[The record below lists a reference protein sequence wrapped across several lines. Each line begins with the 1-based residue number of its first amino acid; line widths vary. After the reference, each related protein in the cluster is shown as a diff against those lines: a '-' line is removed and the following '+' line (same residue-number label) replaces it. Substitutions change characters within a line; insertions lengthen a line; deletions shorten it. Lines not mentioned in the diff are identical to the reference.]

1 MAFWKGYFTGDVHG
15 SEQTFRKVLKAGKF
29 YEVNAV
35 IVAGDLVGKGMIPIK
50 KVSCGYECE
59 FGGEHR
65 VLSTECELASMIEL
79 IDNSG
84 FYHYVATKDELAELY
99 SCQEKADNLV
109 NKLLNERMANWV
121 EQMEASTRRDGIVY
135 YASPGNDDPYSIDP
149 ILSGSGLVVNPE
161 ERLVAVHEKIDLMT
175 CGWTNPTPWNTER
188 ELPEDK
194 LFEKLEGLVN
204 LVPDKKK
211 CIYSFHAPPFQT
223 KLDVAPALDKNLRMQ
238 SGWGGSPFRN
248 VGSTAVRA
256 IIEKYPP
263 LVSIHGHI
271 HESPGRD
278 KIGNTFCFNAG
289 SEYAQGVLRGII
301 LIFNID
307 KQAKYVNYLSVTG

>member
-15 SEQTFRKVLKAGKF
+15 SEITFKKVLKAGKF
-29 YEVNAV
+29 YDVNAV
-35 IVAGDLVGKGMIPIK
+35 IVAGDLVGKGMIPITK
-50 KVSCGYECE
+50 IPSGYECE

-65 VLSTECELASMIEL
+65 VLSTESELASMIEM
-79 IDNSG
+79 IGNSG
-84 FYHYVATKDELAELY
+84 FYHYVTTKDELADLY
-99 SCQEKADNLV
+99 SNQEKADQLV
-109 NKLLNERMANWV
+109 NKLLDERMTNWV
-121 EQMEASTRRDGIVY
+121 EQMEASTKRDGITY
-135 YASPGNDDPYSIDP
+135 YVSPGNDDPYSIDP
-149 ILSGSGLVVNPE
+149 ILSGSALVVNPE
-161 ERLVAVHEKIDLMT
+161 ERLVALHDKIDLLT

-194 LFEKLEGLVN
+194 LFERLEGLVK
-204 LVPDKKK
+204 LVPDVKK
-211 CIYSFHAPPFQT
+211 CIFSFHAPPFRT
-223 KLDVAPALDKNLRMQ
+223 KLDVAPTLDKNLRMQ
-238 SGWGGSPFRN
+238 SGLGGSPFQN

-263 LVSIHGHI
+263 LVSVHGHI

-278 KIGNTFCFNAG
+278 NIGKTCCFNAG

>member
-15 SEQTFRKVLKAGKF
+15 SEQTFKKLLKAGKF
-29 YEVNAV
+29 YDVNAV
-35 IVAGDLVGKGMIPIK
+35 IVAGDLVGKGMIPIT
-50 KVSCGYECE
+50 KVTSGYECE
-59 FGGEHR
+59 FGGEHC
-65 VLSTECELASMIEL
+65 VLSTEAELTSMIEM

-84 FYHYVATKDELAELY
+84 FYHYVASEDEMAELY
-99 SCQEKADNLV
+99 SDKERAEKLV
-109 NKLLNERMANWV
+109 DKLLVDRITDWV
-121 EQMEASTRRDGIVY
+121 EQMEASTKRDGIVY
-135 YASPGNDDPYSIDP
+135 YVSPGNDDPFAIDP
-149 ILSGSGLVVNPE
+149 ILSGSKLVVNPE
-161 ERLVAVHEKIDLMT
+161 ERLVAVHDKIDLMT

-194 LFEKLEGLVN
+194 LFEKLEKLVS

-211 CIYSFHAPPFQT
+211 CIFSFHAPPFRT
-223 KLDVAPALDKNLRMQ
+223 KLDVAPSLDKNLRMQ
-238 SGWGGSPFRN
+238 SGLGGSPFQN
-248 VGSTAVRA
+248 VGSTAVRS

-271 HESPGRD
+271 HESPGKD
-278 KIGNTFCFNAG
+278 KIGNTLCFNAG

-301 LIFNID
+301 LIFNVD